1 MMTDL
6 DLVQGILDLGA
17 FGILGFMLLWFM
29 RRNDSHMKR
38 STEAMNLMAQAIFRW
53 LERTD
58 HMGFQ
63 IGDSRW
69 GNEYFDREVDSEDG
83 PNNAIKDQVDALL
96 AR

>member
-1 MMTDL
+1 
-6 DLVQGILDLGA
+6 
-17 FGILGFMLLWFM
+17 
-29 RRNDSHMKR
+29 
-38 STEAMNLMAQAIFRW
+38 MAQAIFRW

>member
-58 HMGFQ
+58 HEEARRLSKELDRVN
-63 IGDSRW
+63 GD
-69 GNEYFDREVDSEDG
+69 GDD
-83 PNNAIKDQVDALL
+83 
-96 AR
+96 